1 VSFSPLRTA
10 IFYFFLG
17 VLFTYLAINS
27 ITNSTWNIMTYI
39 LVFIATFDF
48 GVSIR
53 AFNIYMRLK
62 QNRRK

>member
-1 VSFSPLRTA
+1 MIFSPLRTA

-27 ITNSTWNIMTYI
+27 MTDSTWNIITYI

-53 AFNIYMRLK
+53 AFNLYLRLK
-62 QNRRK
+62 FHNRK

>member
-1 VSFSPLRTA
+1 MFFSPLRVS

-27 ITNSTWNIMTYI
+27 ITNSTWNILTYI
-39 LVFIATFDF
+39 LVIIATFDF

-53 AFNIYMRLK
+53 AFNLYLRLK
-62 QNRRK
+62 SNHRK